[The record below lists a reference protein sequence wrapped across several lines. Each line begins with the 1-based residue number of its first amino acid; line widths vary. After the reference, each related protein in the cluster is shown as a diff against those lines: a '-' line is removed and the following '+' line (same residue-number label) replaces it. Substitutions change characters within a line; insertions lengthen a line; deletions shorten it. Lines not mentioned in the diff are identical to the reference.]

1 LTSLVKIIGVLC
13 MILSGWCYNLGT
25 RIGFRRHVLYCVRV
39 FAVCAGN
46 QQLWVTTD
54 TWGMWS
60 LVQGEPV

>member
-1 LTSLVKIIGVLC
+1 MFVFSPNMLIILGC
-13 MILSGWCYNLGT
+13 WSHLGT
-25 RIGFRRHVLYCVRV
+25 RTGFRRHVLYCVRV